1 MVDFSYT
8 HKKQSGGSGQYGKV
22 AGIMSPIEADDEGP
36 KDFQFINKIKG
47 GAIPTEYI
55 SAVEKGFRS
64 SLAKGRLIGFP
75 VIGVKILVNDGQ
87 AHSVDSS
94 EMAFQAA
101 ARGAFR
107 EFYPRARPQILE
119 PIMKLSVEGPTEF
132 QGSIL
137 KTIMQRRGQ
146 VIGSTESDGFSTV
159 DSEVPL
165 SEMFGY
171 ATDLRSMTQGK
182 AEFTMEFEKY
192 LPVPAET
199 QTELKKLYSSK
210 IPDDDEN

>member
-1 MVDFSYT
+1 
-8 HKKQSGGSGQYGKV
+8 
-22 AGIMSPIEADDEGP
+22 
-36 KDFQFINKIKG
+36 
-47 GAIPTEYI
+47 
-55 SAVEKGFRS
+55 
-64 SLAKGRLIGFP
+64 
-75 VIGVKILVNDGQ
+75 
-87 AHSVDSS
+87 
-94 EMAFQAA
+94 
-101 ARGAFR
+101 
-107 EFYPRARPQILE
+107 
-119 PIMKLSVEGPTEF
+119 
-132 QGSIL
+132 
-137 KTIMQRRGQ
+137 